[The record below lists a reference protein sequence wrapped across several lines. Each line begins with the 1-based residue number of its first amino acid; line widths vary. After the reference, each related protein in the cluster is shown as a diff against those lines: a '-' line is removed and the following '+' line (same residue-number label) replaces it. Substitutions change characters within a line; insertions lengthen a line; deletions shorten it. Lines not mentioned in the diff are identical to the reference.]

1 MSQSH
6 LPSSFR
12 KLYMDNQQRL
22 IAYARR
28 FVGDD
33 ALDIVHDSFVK
44 FYEFY
49 TISNTEQ
56 DKKILFTIVRNNCLD
71 YLRHKVVEA
80 GEGVINANSP
90 EGEELLYNFDYFYST
105 ADNGVL
111 YAELATQIN
120 AIMDTLPQRCKEVFL
135 LKRKDGLKNR
145 EIAQKLG
152 ISQKT
157 VEKHIHKALT
167 AFQLAINE
175 DSSPILKMMVLLWLA
190 SMNS

>member
-1 MSQSH
+1 MSQSY

-22 IAYARR
+22 IAYASR

-33 ALDIVHDSFVK
+33 AWDIVHDSFVK
-44 FYEFY
+44 FYESY
-49 TISNTEQ
+49 TISNTEK

-71 YLRHKVVEA
+71 YLRHKAVEA
-80 GEGVINANSP
+80 GEGVVKANSP
-90 EGEELLYNFDYFYST
+90 EGEEQLYNFDYYYSN

-111 YAELATQIN
+111 YADLARQVN

-175 DSSPILKMMVLLWLA
+175 DSSPVLKMMVLLWLA